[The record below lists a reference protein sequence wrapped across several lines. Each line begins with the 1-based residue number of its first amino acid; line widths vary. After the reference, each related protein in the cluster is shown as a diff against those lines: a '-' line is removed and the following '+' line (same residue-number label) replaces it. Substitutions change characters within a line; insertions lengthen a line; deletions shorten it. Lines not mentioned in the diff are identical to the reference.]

1 MNVGRLRIDTG
12 ISAPPA
18 RLLGVETPAVIVI
31 GAGLAGLV
39 AANALADQGRAC
51 IVLDKASTPGGRLA
65 TRRLVGLD
73 QRTARLDHG
82 AQFFTVRSPDFAEVV
97 HGWRRAGLVR
107 EWCLGFGSGGDG
119 HPRYCAEAGMN
130 TVAKFLASSVDLS
143 CDSTVHSVSRRNGLL
158 QVTMTN
164 GDALVGDSVI
174 LTPPVPQSLAL
185 LDNGELVLPAD
196 VAHEL
201 GAISYARCLAL
212 LVTLHSPSTV
222 PDPGGVQLGVDDH
235 PLFSF
240 VGDNEMK
247 GISDVPAVTFHV
259 HDEPSQHLWDA
270 PDAQA
275 VLLEAARPWLGD
287 GTVVASEL
295 KKWRYARPIT
305 ASVAT
310 HVGVESTDG
319 TRLVFAGDAF
329 AGAKMEGAALSGLAA
344 AEYLAG

>member
-51 IVLDKASTPGGRLA
+51 IVVDKASTPGGRLA

-107 EWCLGFGSGGDG
+107 EWCQGFGSGGDG

-222 PDPGGVQLGVDDH
+222 PDPGGVQLGVGDH
-235 PLFSF
+235 PFFSF

-259 HDEPSQHLWDA
+259 HDEPSRRLWDA
-270 PDAQA
+270 PEAQA

-305 ASVAT
+305 ASGAT
-310 HVGVESTDG
+310 HVGVESNDG

>member
-1 MNVGRLRIDTG
+1 ME
-12 ISAPPA
+12 S
-18 RLLGVETPAVIVI
+18 PAVIVI

-51 IVLDKASTPGGRLA
+51 IVVDKARTPGGRLA

-143 CDSTVHSVSRRNGLL
+143 CDSMVKSVSRRNDLL
-158 QVTMTN
+158 EVTMTN
-164 GDALVGDSVI
+164 GDVLVSDSVI

-185 LDNGELVLPAD
+185 LDNGALALPTDIRDELD
-196 VAHEL
+196 
-201 GAISYARCLAL
+201 AISYARCLAL
-212 LVTLHSPSTV
+212 LVTLDGPSMV
-222 PDPGGVQLGVDDH
+222 PDPGGVQLSADDH

-259 HDEPSQHLWDA
+259 HDEPSQHLWDS
-270 PDAQA
+270 PDAEA
-275 VLLEAARPWLGD
+275 VLLEAARPWLGNR
-287 GTVVASEL
+287 TVVTSEL

-305 ASVAT
+305 ASAAT
-310 HVGVESTDG
+310 HIGVEFNEG